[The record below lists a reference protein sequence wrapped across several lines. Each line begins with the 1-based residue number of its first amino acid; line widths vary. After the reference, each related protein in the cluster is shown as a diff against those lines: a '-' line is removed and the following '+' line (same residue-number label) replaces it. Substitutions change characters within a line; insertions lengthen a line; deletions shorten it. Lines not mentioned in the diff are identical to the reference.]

1 MTDSN
6 RLRHKL
12 ELMAVRGNR
21 RGAAAVLQS
30 AKDQVPAAH
39 SANGAG
45 ITPSDG
51 EGDRPDELVVEI
63 ESATPRRRHAAWSVL
78 AAAGAAAL
86 AGVGA
91 LAITALVGDGG
102 ASSPEAAVQRL
113 ADAVSAE
120 DPLAT
125 AGALAPGEVRTL
137 SRTLD
142 AAGRKAADLD
152 LVATAGSPLAGVDL
166 DVRDLALATEEL
178 APGYAKVVVLEGS
191 LTAEANAA
199 EMSDLLRRAGVHDAT
214 ASVEAAELRHRD
226 IQPFVMAVESG
237 DGWYV
242 SVAYTALEYL
252 RVLNDL
258 PAPDYGSGLAAMSS
272 LGASSPEDAARQLV
286 SGIADSDLDAVF
298 SLVPPGEI
306 ALYDYREAL
315 GELLADSDAGVTVD
329 DLDATAEIDGDT
341 AVVEVRASGSFESVR
356 DDGYG
361 PTHWDLSDGC
371 LREYYPGYS
380 ETGVA
385 IGSDSGAVPDPTQ
398 ATNAFCISPPFAGSS
413 LLIVVGGGTPPQ
425 DPERGVELTA
435 VRIGDRWFLSPVSMA
450 LEAVD
455 AWVGELDL
463 RSLYSMLGLGREIPP
478 EAELT
483 LGETYR
489 GEIASRWTTYT
500 FSFDGNAGQEVVGR
514 LTELTGTDE
523 TGDGSPLGAFT
534 VLDLYAPDGSPV
546 YDAYMVLAGSPVAL
560 PDDGTYTLVVNAAFA
575 GPYELTLW
583 DADEAPGD
591 AIYSYPSGYGYEEC
605 TALEDG
611 SVECTSGGVA
621 TSVPAVPTTVPSTPD
636 G

>member
-12 ELMAVRGNR
+12 DLMAVRGNR

-30 AKDQVPAAH
+30 AKDQVPAAR

-45 ITPSDG
+45 IMPPDG

-63 ESATPRRRHAAWSVL
+63 QSATPRRRHAAWSIL

-120 DPLAT
+120 DPLAA

-142 AAGRKAADLD
+142 AAGHRAADLD
-152 LVATAGSPLAGVDL
+152 LVATAGAPLAGVDL
-166 DVRDLALATEEL
+166 DVRDLALATEDL
-178 APGYAKVVVLEGS
+178 APGYAKVVVLDGS
-191 LTAEANAA
+191 LTAETNAA
-199 EMSDLLRRAGVHDAT
+199 EMSDLLRRAGVHDSA
-214 ASVEAAELRHRD
+214 ASVEAAELRQRD
-226 IQPFVMAVESG
+226 IQPFLMAVESG

-258 PAPDYGSGLAAMSS
+258 PAPDYGSGLAALSS
-272 LGASSPEDAARQLV
+272 LGASSPEDAARQMV
-286 SGIADSDLDAVF
+286 SGVADSDWDAVF
-298 SLVPPGEI
+298 SLIPPGEI

-315 GELLADSDAGVTVD
+315 GELLADSDAGATVD
-329 DLDATAEIDGDT
+329 ALDATAEIDGDT

-371 LREYYPGYS
+371 LREYYPGYT

-385 IGSDSGAVPDPTQ
+385 IGSDSGAVSYPTQ
-398 ATNAFCISPPFAGSS
+398 ATNAFCISPAYAGSP
-413 LLIVVGGGTPPQ
+413 LLMFIGGTGTPSE

-455 AWVGELDL
+455 AWVGGFDL

-478 EAELT
+478 ETGLT
-483 LGETYR
+483 LGESYR
-489 GEIASRWTTYT
+489 GEVASRWTTYT
-500 FSFDGNAGQEVVGR
+500 YSFDGNAGQEVVGR
-514 LTELTGTDE
+514 LTELTGADE
-523 TGDGSPLGAFT
+523 PREGTLPGAFT
-534 VLDLYAPDGSPV
+534 SAELYAPDGSPV
-546 YDAYMVLAGSPVAL
+546 YDSYMVLAGSPVAL
-560 PDDGTYTLVVNAAFA
+560 PEDGTYTLVVNAYFA

-591 AIYSYPSGYGYEEC
+591 ATGGA
-605 TALEDG
+605 TA
-611 SVECTSGGVA
+611 TGGVA
-621 TSVPAVPTTVPSTPD
+621 TSVPAVPTTFPNAPD